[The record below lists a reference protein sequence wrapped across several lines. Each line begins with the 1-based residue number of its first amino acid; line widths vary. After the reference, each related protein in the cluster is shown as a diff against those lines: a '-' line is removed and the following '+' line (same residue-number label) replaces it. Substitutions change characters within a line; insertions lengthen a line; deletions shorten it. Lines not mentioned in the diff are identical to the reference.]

1 MICGLIRLTKPWA
14 INSGEIILQTL
25 SFLAIQIILLFIVTS
40 VHTYLGLHIIRRG
53 IIFCDLVLDQLAA
66 FGVIVGIGIG
76 IRGGTIGS
84 YLLSFLAVLFGSY
97 ILAYVKPKNR
107 SIPHEAV
114 IGITYGLALVTSLLA
129 ADKMTGGAAYV
140 TQTLSGCMLWIN
152 WPLVWITAICYLLL
166 GLFHFRF
173 RKRFISITEGSVIKN
188 ENRWDLLFFI
198 TQGIITVLIVPIAG
212 VLLAYSFLMI
222 PAAIALL
229 FTHDW
234 KHSLYIGW
242 ATGFLASIAGLFSSY
257 HFDLPYG
264 PSLVLALGVFFFGA
278 IIIRLILPAA
288 TTQN

>member
-1 MICGLIRLTKPWA
+1 
-14 INSGEIILQTL
+14 LQTL
-25 SFLAIQIILLFIVTS
+25 SFIAIQIILLFVVTS

-76 IRGGTIGS
+76 IEGGTMGS
-84 YLLSFLAVLFGSY
+84 YLISFLAVLFGSY
-97 ILAYVKPKNR
+97 LLAYVKPKNHA
-107 SIPHEAV
+107 IPHEAI
-114 IGITYGLALVTSLLA
+114 IGILYGLALVVSLLA
-129 ADKMTGGAAYV
+129 ADKMSGGAAYV

-152 WPLVWITAICYLLL
+152 WPLVWITAICYILL

-173 RKRFISITEGSVIKN
+173 RRRFISITEGIVTTN

-234 KHSLYIGW
+234 KLSLIIGW
-242 ATGFLASIAGLFSSY
+242 TTGFLASMLGLFSSY
-257 HFDLPYG
+257 CFNLPYG
-264 PSLVLALGVFFFGA
+264 PSIVLALGAFFFGA
-278 IIIRLILPAA
+278 IIIRLILPA
-288 TTQN
+288 TTTHN